1 MAITG
6 DTDTPRQVKVV
17 QAPSLFIEGE
27 PSVTLFRLPCGDLS
41 KEKNLIDLTSRLLC
55 HDYPHFI

>member
-6 DTDTPRQVKVV
+6 DTDTPRPVKVV
-17 QAPSLFIEGE
+17 QAPSIFIEGE

-41 KEKNLIDLTSRLLC
+41 KEKKPDRPDLKTVV
-55 HDYPHFI
+55 P